1 MKLSDQALGA
11 IMMALQK
18 SLLEQSDITETLRSF
33 EFVEDRDTKGLV
45 GVLVR
50 VPPTIRLMKTANGPN
65 GKVGDVVKRH
75 IEEARRDIEEEK
87 KAMTKE
93 YE

>member
-45 GVLVR
+45 VTN
-50 VPPTIRLMKTANGPN
+50 PPTVRMGNTTTTDDA
-65 GKVGDVVKRH
+65 
-75 IEEARRDIEEEK
+75 
-87 KAMTKE
+87 
-93 YE
+93 

>member
-1 MKLSDQALGA
+1 MLE
-11 IMMALQK
+11 
-18 SLLEQSDITETLRSF
+18 LLEDCPACELQ
-33 EFVEDRDTKGLV
+33 

>member
-1 MKLSDQALGA
+1 MLE
-11 IMMALQK
+11 
-18 SLLEQSDITETLRSF
+18 LLEDCPVCELQ
-33 EFVEDRDTKGLV
+33 

>member
-1 MKLSDQALGA
+1 MLE
-11 IMMALQK
+11 
-18 SLLEQSDITETLRSF
+18 LLEDCPTCELQ
-33 EFVEDRDTKGLV
+33 